1 MASTFNPLSP
11 LAGPNFN
18 SLVLVS
24 SALLGRLFLKLQ
36 SEVFRTREKLLKGS
50 VYGLS
55 LELFVHD
62 LVVPIFCFS
71 FHSLFFMFSELTLS
85 YFIISH
91 VKREKNNEV
100 LKTDCQTVFKSQCV
114 CPLPPRR
121 P

>member
-24 SALLGRLFLKLQ
+24 SVLLVRLFLKLQ

-50 VYGLS
+50 VYRLS

-62 LVVPIFCFS
+62 LVVPIFFFLSFS
-71 FHSLFFMFSELTLS
+71 VL
-85 YFIISH
+85 H
-91 VKREKNNEV
+91 V
-100 LKTDCQTVFKSQCV
+100 F
-114 CPLPPRR
+114 
-121 P
+121 